1 VELVESTK
9 EKRAMKTVRIFLF
22 GALAMAGAM
31 FAPVAKAQQGGVAI
45 VDVDAVAREIGADK
59 QVLEA
64 LKQAQDNLNS
74 RLKDT
79 QAAMQKQFDEAV
91 VKAGGDKATDEQ
103 KQQLAQFNQRLQ
115 DQFSQYKGQAQV
127 TLNREQ
133 AKLVLA
139 FREKVR
145 PVALEIA
152 KGKGLDVVLQ
162 KSDQVIGFA
171 ESVDISKEVVAKLK
185 TQQAAEP
192 KAEAKE
198 EPKAAPKATPAETE
212 KKNQ

>member
-1 VELVESTK
+1 
-9 EKRAMKTVRIFLF
+9 MKTVRIFLF

-31 FAPVAKAQQGGVAI
+31 AAPSVKAQQGGVAI

-59 QVLEA
+59 QVLDA
-64 LKQAQDNLNS
+64 LKQAQDNLNT

-91 VKAGGDKATDEQ
+91 AKAGGDKASDEQ

-145 PVALEIA
+145 PVALEVA

-162 KSDQVIGFA
+162 KSDQVISFA
-171 ESVDISKEVVAKLK
+171 ESVDISKEVAAKLK
-185 TQQAAEP
+185 AQQAAEPAEP

-198 EPKAAPKATPAETE
+198 APKAAPKATPAETE
-212 KKNQ
+212 KKKDQ

>member
-1 VELVESTK
+1 
-9 EKRAMKTVRIFLF
+9 
-22 GALAMAGAM
+22 MAGAM
-31 FAPVAKAQQGGVAI
+31 AAPSVKAQQGGVAI

-59 QVLEA
+59 QVLDA
-64 LKQAQDNLNS
+64 LKQAQDNLNT

-79 QAAMQKQFDEAV
+79 QSAMQKQFDEAV
-91 VKAGGDKATDEQ
+91 AKAGGDKASDEQ

-171 ESVDISKEVVAKLK
+171 ESVEISKEVAEKLK
-185 TQQAAEP
+185 AQQAAEP

-198 EPKAAPKATPAETE
+198 APKAAPKATPAETE
-212 KKNQ
+212 KKGK

>member
-1 VELVESTK
+1 
-9 EKRAMKTVRIFLF
+9 
-22 GALAMAGAM
+22 MAGAM
-31 FAPVAKAQQGGVAI
+31 AAPSVKAQQGGVAI

-59 QVLEA
+59 QVLDA
-64 LKQAQDNLNS
+64 LKQAQDNLNT

-91 VKAGGDKATDEQ
+91 AKAGGDKASDEQ

-115 DQFSQYKGQAQV
+115 TQFAQYKGQAQV

-133 AKLVLA
+133 AKRVLA

-145 PVALEIA
+145 PVALDIA
-152 KGKGLDVVLQ
+152 KGKGLSVVLQ

-171 ESVDISKEVVAKLK
+171 ESVDISKEVAAQLK
-185 TQQAAEP
+185 AAEP
-192 KAEAKE
+192 KAEATAAPE
-198 EPKAAPKATPAETE
+198 AAPKATPKATPAATE
-212 KKNQ
+212 KKDQ

>member
-1 VELVESTK
+1 
-9 EKRAMKTVRIFLF
+9 MKSVKTFLI
-22 GALAMAGAM
+22 GVLAMAGAM
-31 FAPVAKAQQGGVAI
+31 AVPAVKAQQGGVAI
-45 VDVDAVAREIGADK
+45 VDVDAVARDMGADK
-59 QVLEA
+59 QVLDA
-64 LKQAQDNLNS
+64 LKQAQDDLNA

-91 VKAGGDKATDEQ
+91 AKAGGDKASEEQ
-103 KQQLAQFNQRLQ
+103 KQQWAQFTQRMQ
-115 DQFSQYKGQAQV
+115 NQFSQYKGQAQV

-162 KSDQVIGFA
+162 KSDQVIGFV
-171 ESVDISKEVVAKLK
+171 ESVDISKEVAAQLK
-185 TQQAAEP
+185 AAEP
-192 KAEAKE
+192 KAEAKAAPE
-198 EPKAAPKATPAETE
+198 AAPKAAAKATPAGTE
-212 KKNQ
+212 KKDQ

>member
-1 VELVESTK
+1 M
-9 EKRAMKTVRIFLF
+9 KRVRIFLF
-22 GALAMAGAM
+22 GVLAMAGAM
-31 FAPVAKAQQGGVAI
+31 AAPSVKAQQGGVAI

-59 QVLEA
+59 QVLDA
-64 LKQAQDNLNS
+64 LKQAQDNLNT

-79 QAAMQKQFDEAV
+79 QSAMQKQFDEAV
-91 VKAGGDKATDEQ
+91 AKAGGDKASDEQ

-171 ESVDISKEVVAKLK
+171 ESVEISKEVAEKLK
-185 TQQAAEP
+185 AQQAAEP

-198 EPKAAPKATPAETE
+198 APKAAPKATPAETE
-212 KKNQ
+212 KKGK